1 MPLLNVNMS
10 CPLLFW
16 LVFIGLFHC
25 RASSPAHYTLSN
37 LLVPPPTHAMTSPGF
52 NDVSRDN
59 ISLFITQYLGLP
71 PLYSHPTLPLSVH
84 YTLMLFYRPQK
95 PPFTL
100 CSRRSRRPILIAF
113 SRTLILLLLCS
124 SGDVEVNPGPAVPS
138 STPIPQ
144 ALSFYDFCNRNSLGF
159 MHVNIRSL
167 LPKFVLFTALAH
179 SANPDVLAVSESWL
193 RKTTK
198 NSDILIPNYNIFRQ
212 DRTAKGGGVAIY
224 CKDSLQS
231 SVLLSRSVPKQFELL
246 LLKIHLSKNKSLT
259 IAACYRP
266 PSAPSCALDTICE
279 LIAPHLSSELVLLGD
294 LNWNMLNTP
303 AILQSKLDA
312 LNLTQII
319 NEPTRYLPKA
329 LNTGTLIDIIL
340 TNFPSK
346 YTSAVF
352 NQDLSDHCLIACIRN
367 GSAVKRPPLITVK
380 RSLKHFSEQAFL
392 IDLAGVSWKDID
404 LIPSVEDAWIFFL
417 NAFLTILNKH
427 APFKKFRTRNRYSPW
442 FSPDLTAL
450 NQHKNILWRSA
461 LASNSPRDMQ
471 LFREARNHY
480 TQAVRKAK
488 ASFFKQK
495 FASCNTNSK
504 KFWDTVKSMENK
516 NTSSQLPTALKI
528 GNTVTT
534 DKSTIIEHFNKH
546 FSTAGHAFHLAT
558 PTPVNST
565 APPTAT
571 RPSLPHFSFS
581 QIHSADVLKELQ
593 NLDPY
598 KSAGLDNLDP
608 FFLKLSA
615 EIVATPITSLFNLS
629 FVSSEIPKDWKAAAV
644 IPLFKGGDTLDP
656 NCYRP
661 ISIQPCLSKVFE
673 SQVNKQITD
682 HFESHHTFSAMQSG
696 FRAGHGCTSATL
708 KVLNYILTAIDKK
721 HYCAAVFI
729 DLAKAFD
736 SVNHHILI
744 GRLNS
749 LGFSNDCL
757 AWFTNYFSDR
767 VQCVKSEGLLSGP
780 LAVSMGVPQGSIL
793 GPTLF
798 SVYINEVAL
807 AAGESLI
814 HLYADDT
821 ILYTSGPSLDTVLT
835 TLQASFNA
843 TQLSFRGLQLL
854 LNTSKTKCMLFNRSL
869 PAPTRLSNITTLDGS
884 DLEYVG
890 NYKYLGVWLD
900 CKLSFQTHIKH
911 LQSKVKS
918 RIGFLFRN
926 KASFTHAAKHT
937 LVKLTILPILDFG
950 DVIYKIAS
958 NTLLNKLDAVYHSA
972 IRFVTKAPYTTRHCD
987 LYALVGWPSLH
998 TRRQTHWLHVIYKTL
1013 LGKVPPYLSSLV
1025 TIASPT
1031 CSTRSS
1037 RYISLVT
1044 PKTNSFFG
1052 RLSFQFSAA
1061 NDWNELQK
1069 SLKLET
1075 LISLTSFK
1083 HQLSEQ
1089 LTDYC
1094 TCT

>member
-1 MPLLNVNMS
+1 
-10 CPLLFW
+10 
-16 LVFIGLFHC
+16 
-25 RASSPAHYTLSN
+25 
-37 LLVPPPTHAMTSPGF
+37 
-52 NDVSRDN
+52 
-59 ISLFITQYLGLP
+59 
-71 PLYSHPTLPLSVH
+71 
-84 YTLMLFYRPQK
+84 
-95 PPFTL
+95 
-100 CSRRSRRPILIAF
+100 
-113 SRTLILLLLCS
+113 
-124 SGDVEVNPGPAVPS
+124 
-138 STPIPQ
+138 
-144 ALSFYDFCNRNSLGF
+144 
-159 MHVNIRSL
+159 
-167 LPKFVLFTALAH
+167 
-179 SANPDVLAVSESWL
+179 
-193 RKTTK
+193 
-198 NSDILIPNYNIFRQ
+198 
-212 DRTAKGGGVAIY
+212 
-224 CKDSLQS
+224 
-231 SVLLSRSVPKQFELL
+231 
-246 LLKIHLSKNKSLT
+246 
-259 IAACYRP
+259 
-266 PSAPSCALDTICE
+266 
-279 LIAPHLSSELVLLGD
+279 
-294 LNWNMLNTP
+294 MLNTP

-312 LNLTQII
+312 LNLTQMI

-340 TNFPSK
+340 TNLPSK

-534 DKSTIIEHFNKH
+534 DKSTIIENFNKH

-565 APPTAT
+565 APPTTT

-581 QIHSADVLKELQ
+581 QICSADVLNELQ

-644 IPLFKGGDTLDP
+644 IPLFKGGDPLDP

-661 ISIQPCLSKVFE
+661 ISTLPCLSKVFE

-708 KVLNYILTAIDKK
+708 KVLNDILTAIDKK

-744 GRLNS
+744 GRLDS

-843 TQLSFRGLQLL
+843 IQLSFRGLQLL

-869 PAPTRLSNITTLDGS
+869 PVPTRLSNITSLDGS
-884 DLEYVG
+884 DLEYVD

-972 IRFVTKAPYTTRHCD
+972 IRFVTKAPYTTHHCD

-1037 RYISLVT
+1037 RYISLVA

-1061 NDWNELQK
+1061 NDWNGLQK

>member
-1 MPLLNVNMS
+1 
-10 CPLLFW
+10 
-16 LVFIGLFHC
+16 
-25 RASSPAHYTLSN
+25 
-37 LLVPPPTHAMTSPGF
+37 
-52 NDVSRDN
+52 
-59 ISLFITQYLGLP
+59 
-71 PLYSHPTLPLSVH
+71 
-84 YTLMLFYRPQK
+84 
-95 PPFTL
+95 
-100 CSRRSRRPILIAF
+100 
-113 SRTLILLLLCS
+113 
-124 SGDVEVNPGPAVPS
+124 
-138 STPIPQ
+138 
-144 ALSFYDFCNRNSLGF
+144 

-259 IAACYRP
+259 VAACYRP

-352 NQDLSDHCLIACIRN
+352 NQDLSDHCLIACIRI

-404 LIPSVEDAWIFFL
+404 LIPSVEDAWIFFK

-450 NQHKNILWRSA
+450 NQHKNVLWRSA

-534 DKSTIIEHFNKH
+534 DKSTIIENFKKH

-629 FVSSEIPKDWKAAAV
+629 FVSSKIPKDWKAAAV

-661 ISIQPCLSKVFE
+661 ISILPCLSKVFE

-708 KVLNYILTAIDKK
+708 KVLNDILTAIDKK

-821 ILYTSGPSLDTVLT
+821 ILYNSGPSLDTVLT

-843 TQLSFRGLQLL
+843 IQLSFRGLQLL

-884 DLEYVG
+884 DLEYVD

-958 NTLLNKLDAVYHSA
+958 NTLLNKLDAVYHNA
-972 IRFVTKAPYTTRHCD
+972 IRFVTKAPYTTHHCD

-1075 LISLTSFK
+1075 LISLISFK